1 MKSGNHKTVFS
12 TIGAT
17 NHSGGERANHDY
29 YATDPAAATLLMQE
43 ENLSG
48 VWECACGDGALAKVF
63 DKSGVLKRATDLIDR
78 GYGQGGIDF
87 LQEQGTYDGDIVTN
101 PPYKHAEDFIR
112 KAYGIIPDGR
122 KVCMF
127 LKLTFLESKAR
138 KKMFAEIPLKT
149 LYVSSSRI
157 GCYKNNNKENPVKA
171 IAYGWYVWEKGYKG
185 DPTIKWIN

>member
-1 MKSGNHKTVFS
+1 MKSGNYKTVFAMM
-12 TIGAT
+12 GAT
-17 NHSGGERANHDY
+17 NHSEGERAEHDY
-29 YATDPAAATLLMQE
+29 YATDPVAATLLIQE

-78 GYGQGGIDF
+78 GYGKGGIDF

-101 PPYKHAEDFIR
+101 TPYKHAEDFIR
-112 KAYGIIPDGR
+112 KAYELIPDGR

-138 KKMFAEIPLKT
+138 KKLFKEIPLKT

-157 GCYKNNNKENPVKA
+157 NCYRNNDRSFKSSA
-171 IAYGWYVWEKGYKG
+171 IAYGWYVWEKGYTG
-185 DPTIKWIN
+185 EPIIKWIN

>member
-1 MKSGNHKTVFS
+1 MKSGNYKTVFA
-12 TIGAT
+12 TMGAT
-17 NHSGGERANHDY
+17 NHSEGERAEHDY
-29 YATDPAAATLLMQE
+29 YATDPVAATLLIQE

-48 VWECACGDGALAKVF
+48 VWECACGDGALAEVF
-63 DKSGVLKRATDLIDR
+63 DSIRVLNRATDLIDH
-78 GYGQGGIDF
+78 GYGKSGIDF

-112 KAYGIIPDGR
+112 KAYELIPDGR

-138 KKMFAEIPLKT
+138 KKLFKEIPLKT

-157 GCYKNNNKENPVKA
+157 NCYRNNDRSFKSSA
-171 IAYGWYVWEKGYKG
+171 IAFGWYVWEKGYKG
-185 DPTIKWIN
+185 DPIIKWIN

>member
-1 MKSGNHKTVFS
+1 MKSGNYKTVFA
-12 TIGAT
+12 TMGAT
-17 NHSGGERANHDY
+17 NHSEGERAEHDY
-29 YATDPAAATLLMQE
+29 YATDPVAATLLIQE

-78 GYGQGGIDF
+78 GYGKGGIDF

-112 KAYGIIPDGR
+112 KAYELIPDGR
-122 KVCMF
+122 KVCML

-138 KKMFAEIPLKT
+138 KKLFKDIPLKT

-157 GCYKNNNKENPVKA
+157 NCYRNNDRSFKSSA
-171 IAYGWYVWEKGYKG
+171 IAYGWYVWEKGYTG
-185 DPTIKWIN
+185 EPIIKWIN